1 VRGPLLVGLA
11 AFLWATDAL
20 FRFPSIQSVNPVFMV
35 FVEHLLAVAALLPW
49 IVASRRRELFALS
62 RPQWIGIA
70 LVGMGGSA
78 LATILFT
85 MSFRLI
91 NPSIAIL
98 LQKIQPVL
106 VVLIA
111 YAALGERPARNFYP
125 WAAIALA
132 ASLLLSFPD
141 LDFGFA
147 SEESGQDRLKGIL
160 CTLGAAAIWAAST
173 VIGRGLLLRLDVGVI
188 SFWRFLFGL
197 AALTAMIPFAWDGSF
212 QLTLGSGQLAV
223 SLLYISLVSGLLAMV
238 VYYAGLSRTPASVT
252 TFMELIFPIAAV
264 ALNAMILKLPLG
276 TVQIGAGAVLL
287 MAVWRIAAGREKA

>member
-1 VRGPLLVGLA
+1 MKGPLLVGLA

-35 FVEHLLAVAALLPW
+35 FVEHLLAVVALLPW

-147 SEESGQDRLKGIL
+147 SDESGQDRLKGIL

-173 VIGRGLLLRLDVGVI
+173 VIGRGLLLKLDVGVI
-188 SFWRFLFGL
+188 SFWRFFFGL
-197 AALTAMIPFAWDGSF
+197 VALAAMIPFAWDGSF
-212 QLTLGSGQLAV
+212 QLALGSGQLAV

-264 ALNAMILKLPLG
+264 ALNAVVLKLPLG

-287 MAVWRIAAGREKA
+287 MAVWRIAVGREK